1 LLSLSLSL
9 YLSLSAC
16 DGLQGQRR
24 GREGRI
30 ERKIQICEQSRNQK
44 RKIFTQIEE
53 GKHSRRDVDAS
64 RRRGQS
70 PNFLRDVS
78 GAESSK

>member
-1 LLSLSLSL
+1 VSNP
-9 YLSLSAC
+9 
-16 DGLQGQRR
+16 GIKKG
-24 GREGRI
+24 
-30 ERKIQICEQSRNQK
+30 NF
-44 RKIFTQIEE
+44 FTEIEE

>member
-1 LLSLSLSL
+1 MGLCFIALS
-9 YLSLSAC
+9 LSLSAC

-24 GREGRI
+24 GREGEI
-30 ERKIQICEQSRNQK
+30 ERKIQICEQSRNQE
-44 RKIFTQIEE
+44 RNFFSQIEE
-53 GKHSRRDVDAS
+53 GKHSRCDVDAS

>member
-1 LLSLSLSL
+1 MFHCSLSVC
-9 YLSLSAC
+9 LSLSAC

-24 GREGRI
+24 GREGAI
-30 ERKIQICEQSRNQK
+30 EGKIQICEQSRNQE
-44 RKIFTQIEE
+44 RNFFIQIEE

>member
-1 LLSLSLSL
+1 VERE
-9 YLSLSAC
+9 
-16 DGLQGQRR
+16 G
-24 GREGRI
+24 GRERGI
-30 ERKIQICEQSRNQK
+30 ERKIQICEQSWNHK